1 MTKKALDFLV
11 KILFYI
17 FVVLFLVYLFVQMR
31 HFGYLIFADRAK
43 DQPEIAKEVILTVEE
58 GESLLSIA
66 KDLAKQEVVENPY
79 VFALSLRCQEGYAKI
94 QAGEY
99 VIQSSQKPSEILKT
113 LTGEEE
119 TQS

>member
-1 MTKKALDFLV
+1 MTKQALDFLV

-79 VFALSLRCQEGYAKI
+79 VFALSLRCQEGYEQI